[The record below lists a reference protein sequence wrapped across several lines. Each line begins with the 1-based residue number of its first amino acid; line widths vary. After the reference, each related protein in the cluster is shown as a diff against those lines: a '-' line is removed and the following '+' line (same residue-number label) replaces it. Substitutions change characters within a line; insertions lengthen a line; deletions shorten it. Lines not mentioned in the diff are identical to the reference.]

1 MDFFTIYL
9 KNNDL
14 VIENSFTTEKI
25 RLDSIDDVIIFHAQE
40 RGRFKIFIFSNLP
53 VIFEAKSE
61 TFINKLVLSVFKTF
75 NKNSNEIKTHF
86 EEKEVN
92 TLLKILAD
100 NLDNVMIPND
110 LERSL
115 LWRETDNGFQ
125 IKGTKLIYSKDKL
138 GLAEVLK
145 KHKILR

>member
-14 VIENSFTTEKI
+14 VIENSFTAQKI
-25 RLDSIDDVIIFHAQE
+25 RLDSIDDVIIFSAQE
-40 RGRFKIFIFSNLP
+40 RGRFKVFIFTTLP
-53 VIFEAKSE
+53 IITEAKSE
-61 TFINKLVLSVFKTF
+61 TFINKLVFSAFKTF

-100 NLDNVMIPND
+100 NLDNVMISND
-110 LERSL
+110 LEGSL
-115 LWRETDNGFQ
+115 LWRETDNGFT
-125 IKGTKLIYSKDKL
+125 IKGIKLIYSKNKL

-145 KHKILR
+145 KHNILR